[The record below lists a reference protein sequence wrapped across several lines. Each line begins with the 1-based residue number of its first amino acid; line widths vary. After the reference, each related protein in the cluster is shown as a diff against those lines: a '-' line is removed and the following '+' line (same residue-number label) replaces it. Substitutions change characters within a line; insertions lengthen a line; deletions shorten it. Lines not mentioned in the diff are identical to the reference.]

1 MVFHDTFLIVC
12 RNERVGSASDAGE
25 AIKPADGPLQRRKR
39 ISTLPNL
46 AKPRVTALT
55 AQRLVSKPA
64 QKQVPQSVSGNTSRK
79 ESSASDKTNSE
90 SSPKSPNLPEKKTPV
105 PQVPQFSPLK
115 KSRSKEPNASII
127 AHKNDET
134 LQKSTLSPLKERPT
148 QGRSKEDEM
157 SHAKSTPAK
166 EKKRCSDRER
176 ILKAQK
182 LREMLKEELRKEKLK
197 HGKSRQKVA
206 EGFTAA
212 DRSKMTMRDLIYFLP
227 QNNPMKSSLIDEKTS
242 ASSQMK
248 ESEEKSAP
256 VHEDEEEVAQ
266 AEDEEENHDDKLLVP
281 RVKVAEDGSI
291 ILDEESL
298 TVEVL
303 RTKGPSVVEDND
315 PIFERGSTTTYSSF
329 RKSFYTKPWSN
340 KETDMFFL
348 AISMVGTDF
357 SLIGQLFPHRARSE
371 IKNKFKRE
379 EKTNGW
385 RIDKAF
391 KEKRPF
397 DFEFFAQ
404 LLGKVLADEEKRKQK
419 VIRSQRSKE
428 KKPQKARKKQ
438 KVAHAE
444 NEKAANEQDQEDV
457 GISDAETEVDA
468 VTAEKEN
475 EESLNVSEPA
485 EGQLLS
491 EPGVTKKKRKQKKR
505 NSEKELQKLADA
517 ETGVD
522 AVTAERDNEETVN
535 ISEPVDEQIAS
546 ELVVPK
552 KKRKQKK
559 KNLEK
564 ELENLSDVETGVNTL
579 IAEKEN
585 EDSLNPSELTEE
597 QITSEPMVKRKRKE
611 KKKNSD
617 QGMETLAKETAV
629 ILKPAKGEKSSRKQK
644 NTSGTN
650 SDDST
655 ECREELGIHNE
666 EMFCETPVQVEQVF
680 DSSLQLNDENEE
692 DSDFDLHSFQDSNN
706 VTEAEPVEPEITSES
721 QEWQLSKSQVLVNRN
736 QGSSDQTTES
746 KNNEVFDLCEPGDK
760 ESAAGRGCD
769 TKSETMESEKA
780 VAGKSGVRGRLQRP
794 KPNLAR
800 GSGKREGA
808 VQEKSEVRAPPPELM
823 EGAEK
828 DSVDDSEGKMLEVAR
843 DETTGRENKDSE
855 TEAQETEKVVTGR
868 TAVRGRQQR
877 FKPNLV
883 GASGKKNEPLQAER
897 EDKTLHSE
905 TDGKTEEKNSNQGN
919 KSDVPRV
926 ETTKKDGRVS
936 GTESQS
942 EETAQSQEDGKQ
954 SVLKP
959 APLMRSRMQR
969 PKPNVERAA
978 VRQGTLILQT
988 DLGKAKTDCGE
999 AVEKDLIHCEDK
1011 TGGSLLTASDA
1022 IQAHL
1027 EVLEKEAA
1035 ANPEKLASTHENPHS
1050 LKESLESESCEQ
1062 VKTIPGGDLK
1072 TGSDSDTG
1080 DSGSQKQ
1087 ERKDKPAQLLR
1098 GQFQRPKPNLGRS
1111 AGKRE
1116 VSGADKDVSD
1126 DNTDKEEKSLQS
1138 DCECSLLPDL
1148 DKTAKCDVLPL
1159 GKNDLADSREVSVIP
1174 LVNQSPKKL
1183 SGSESDEPSRSS
1195 PPADNEE
1202 IAAPVA
1208 VGLYNKNIP
1217 QEQSKPSSLQPAQ
1230 LVRGRFQRPRPNI
1243 GRGVGRKETRPMEKN
1258 ESEVEQSIQH
1268 KHESSSSSLTTVKG
1282 ENEVICSEPSE
1293 KLLDCEKQTE
1303 QEESQV
1309 PSILQNVSNEQS
1321 SIKKSSSLENKPGA
1335 IRPAQLMR
1343 HRFRGT
1349 RPSIRRLSSKTGEL
1363 SAEKNTAPVEREAG
1377 QMEASLLEHEDC
1389 SVSFSTKA
1397 EVETLTVLEDLSR
1410 KDDPDFSAVTSSP
1423 KKIIRSEEVSSSE
1436 KSLKCNSQRN
1446 EVGCV
1451 STEVVESLP
1460 DNSEGSSD
1468 KFTSEEE
1475 SKPSKRE
1482 PSQLRKGHLQRPK
1495 PNLVKATRR
1504 REVPDEGE
1512 STTEDKCDAGNADED
1527 LILCGSSKSEKLN
1540 VLVHGSAKLADAASP
1555 SEVSRK
1561 NISEELT
1568 HKRSRQFRKFQSLER
1583 SSESESQIE
1592 QDDSQPS
1599 AAEEKTSDKL
1609 TRRRRR
1615 SSKQIALPKRISELR
1630 AATSFSSE
1638 FEADHSEKGKWCRKF
1653 KPNVTRGRGSKP
1665 ARSKKSGKDHR
1676 SSKVTLVTL
1685 RASQEE
1691 DEDEADDFEP
1701 DDEDECFAPEE
1712 VNKAPVFVPV
1722 GLRSPK
1728 PVPVQIEE
1736 TMEELEISVNVPDVP
1751 CVTTAESVSPDLNVP
1766 VQAGIQS
1773 SENSNIIQIVGVTTY
1788 ENPET
1793 DTGANDGSTEA
1804 AMTLLAM
1811 GDPMF
1816 QLKISAQGRTQV
1828 LPEQDE
1834 RDVADS
1840 FVNQPYAEHS
1850 AVLSEHSLP
1859 SPAANNKLV
1868 PLEDGNKIILE
1879 DQSTG
1884 TGIGGEDYANENAG
1898 HSSDHSVPKAC
1909 NTRLTRC
1916 LLPRP
1921 KPNVGILERNGDAC
1935 QKSYSP
1941 EIVVEQLVQVESEDK
1956 TLSDSAEEEVVEQKI
1971 RSSENSP
1978 SSPDDTAARSTDL
1991 VKQGDKD
1998 ERTEKEMR
2006 ETWEALG
2013 EVKALITSPETESCQ
2028 PGLGNDPG
2036 QSFTFGFREG
2046 TSCDAENNLYAV
2058 ELLQTEASAHKLDHQ
2073 SLTSSKETSAVS
2085 GCDNEYQPD
2094 LEEQTFILTLVE
2106 IPTDSKEYSDGSVS
2120 LGHTSEPLLPA
2131 PIILSPV
2138 NTDGAKT
2145 VGKQS
2150 IGSLTPIV
2158 GEVLA
2163 PSLDNCTEIEGPQ
2176 RTLTE
2181 PFLNL
2186 ESTPRKRRATDTEDS
2201 NVPPAKRSPATST
2214 EDKLESS
2221 VKSIHA
2227 PTEVA
2232 GKLLENLRSLKK
2244 KNVSTSASLSTS
2256 ADWQLEQGGQ
2266 HKSLQNVETLPLE
2279 DKSACKYLNEGGS
2292 GICPEIKIG
2301 ASEQGLSV
2309 EVHEP
2314 EQSGHAGTIAAPSK
2328 TLLVRPGRKPLGFL
2342 SLICKKSSPDVG
2354 EDSKGNKEKFQKPQI
2369 PASKR
2374 SLKRSA
2380 PSTED
2385 KRQTLEPCSLPSTST
2400 SFAEGENTAATVVKT
2415 SCDKTSEKPAYPK
2428 EQEKEEAPTSISE
2441 YFFSDIFMEVDDPE

>member
-1 MVFHDTFLIVC
+1 MFRRARLSVRPNVRPGGRGGGGPSPAAAPGSPGPACAPGGEESQPGPGPAAAPGPPGQDEPQAASG
-12 RNERVGSASDAGE
+12 NERAGGASDAGE

-46 AKPRVTALT
+46 AKPRVTALA
-55 AQRLVSKPA
+55 AQRSVSKPA

-166 EKKRCSDRER
+166 EKQRCSDRER

-182 LREMLKEELRKEKLK
+182 LREMLKEELMKEKLK
-197 HGKSRQKVA
+197 HGKSRQKVV

-256 VHEDEEEVAQ
+256 VHEDEEEIAQ
-266 AEDEEENHDDKLLVP
+266 AEDEEENHDDQLLVP

-329 RKSFYTKPWSN
+329 RKSIYTKPWSN

-444 NEKAANEQDQEDV
+444 NEKAANDQDHEDV
-457 GISDAETEVDA
+457 EISDAETEVDA

-485 EGQLLS
+485 EEQLLS
-491 EPGVTKKKRKQKKR
+491 EPGVTKKKRKRKKK
-505 NSEKELQKLADA
+505 NSEKELQNLADA

-546 ELVVPK
+546 GLVVPK
-552 KKRKQKK
+552 KKRKRKK

-564 ELENLSDVETGVNTL
+564 ELENLSDVETGVDPL

-597 QITSEPMVKRKRKE
+597 QITSEAMVKRKRKQ

-629 ILKPAKGEKSSRKQK
+629 ILKPAKGEKSSGKQK
-644 NTSGTN
+644 NTSSTN

-666 EMFCETPVQVEQVF
+666 EMLWETPVQVEQVL
-680 DSSLQLNDENEE
+680 DSSLQLNDETEE
-692 DSDFDLHSFQDSNN
+692 DSDFDLHSFQGSSS
-706 VTEAEPVEPEITSES
+706 VLIEAEPVEPEITRES

-736 QGSSDQTTES
+736 QGSSDQTTKS
-746 KNNEVFDLCEPGDK
+746 KNNEVSDLCEPG
-760 ESAAGRGCD
+760 AAGRGRD
-769 TKSETMESEKA
+769 TKSETT
-780 VAGKSGVRGRLQRP
+780 
-794 KPNLAR
+794 
-800 GSGKREGA
+800 
-808 VQEKSEVRAPPPELM
+808 
-823 EGAEK
+823 
-828 DSVDDSEGKMLEVAR
+828 
-843 DETTGRENKDSE
+843 ETD
-855 TEAQETEKVVTGR
+855 KVVTER
-868 TAVRGRQQR
+868 TAVRGHQQR

-883 GASGKKNEPLQAER
+883 GASGKKNEPLRAER

-905 TDGKTEEKNSNQGN
+905 VEGKTEEKNSNQGN

-926 ETTKKDGRVS
+926 ETTKKDDRVS
-936 GTESQS
+936 GTESWS
-942 EETAQSQEDGKQ
+942 DETAQSQEDGKQ
-954 SVLKP
+954 CVLKP

-978 VRQGTLILQT
+978 VRQGTVILQT

-999 AVEKDLIHCEDK
+999 TVQKDLIHCEDK

-1022 IQAHL
+1022 TQAHL

-1035 ANPEKLASTHENPHS
+1035 ANPEKLASTHENLHS

-1062 VKTIPGGDLK
+1062 VKRIPGGDLK
-1072 TGSDSDTG
+1072 NGSNSDAG

-1098 GQFQRPKPNLGRS
+1098 GRFRRPKPNLGRS
-1111 AGKRE
+1111 AGKKE

-1159 GKNDLADSREVSVIP
+1159 GKKDLADSREVSVIP
-1174 LVNQSPKKL
+1174 LVHQSPKKL
-1183 SGSESDEPSRSS
+1183 SGSESDEPSRFF
-1195 PPADNEE
+1195 PPADNQE
-1202 IAAPVA
+1202 IAAPIA
-1208 VGLYNKNIP
+1208 VGLYNKNIS
-1217 QEQSKPSSLQPAQ
+1217 QEQSKPSSLQPVQ

-1243 GRGVGRKETRPMEKN
+1243 GRGVGRKETGAMEKN

-1268 KHESSSSSLTTVKG
+1268 KHESASSSLTAVKG
-1282 ENEVICSEPSE
+1282 ENEVIRSELSE
-1293 KLLDCEKQTE
+1293 KLLGCEKWTE

-1309 PSILQNVSNEQS
+1309 PSISQNVSDEQS
-1321 SIKKSSSLENKPGA
+1321 SVKKSSSLENKPGA

-1343 HRFRGT
+1343 HRFQGT
-1349 RPSIRRLSSKTGEL
+1349 RPSIRRLSSKKGEL

-1377 QMEASLLEHEDC
+1377 QMEMSLLEHEDC

-1397 EVETLTVLEDLSR
+1397 EVETPTVLEDLSK
-1410 KDDPDFSAVTSSP
+1410 KDGPDCSGITSP
-1423 KKIIRSEEVSSSE
+1423 KKIIQSEELFSPE

-1446 EVGCV
+1446 EVGFV

-1460 DNSEGSSD
+1460 DNSEGLSD

-1482 PSQLRKGHLQRPK
+1482 PSQLRRGHLQRPK
-1495 PNLVKATRR
+1495 PNLVKKTR
-1504 REVPDEGE
+1504 REVPGEGR
-1512 STTEDKCDAGNADED
+1512 STIEDKCDAGNADED

-1540 VLVHGSAKLADAASP
+1540 ALVHGSANLAEAVSP
-1555 SEVSRK
+1555 SEVSRE
-1561 NISEELT
+1561 NISEELP
-1568 HKRSRQFRKFQSLER
+1568 HKRSRPFRKFQSLER
-1583 SSESESQIE
+1583 SSESENQIE
-1592 QDDSQPS
+1592 QDDSQLS

-1609 TRRRRR
+1609 TRRQWRR

-1630 AATSFSSE
+1630 AATSFPSE

-1691 DEDEADDFEP
+1691 DEDEADDFEL

-1751 CVTTAESVSPDLNVP
+1751 CVTTAESLSPDLNVP
-1766 VQAGIQS
+1766 VQTGIQS
-1773 SENSNIIQIVGVTTY
+1773 SENLNALQIVGVTTH

-1816 QLKISAQGRTQV
+1816 QLKISAKGWTQV

-1834 RDVADS
+1834 LDVAGS

-1850 AVLSEHSLP
+1850 AVLSEHSLS
-1859 SPAANNKLV
+1859 SPATNNKLV

-1884 TGIGGEDYANENAG
+1884 TGIGGEEYANENAG
-1898 HSSDHSVPKAC
+1898 HSSDHFVPKAC
-1909 NTRLTRC
+1909 NTGLTRC

-1921 KPNVGILERNGDAC
+1921 KPNVGILETNGDAC
-1935 QKSYSP
+1935 QKSQSP
-1941 EIVVEQLVQVESEDK
+1941 EIVVEQLVQVESEDE
-1956 TLSDSAEEEVVEQKI
+1956 TLSDSAEEEVVELDQKI
-1971 RSSENSP
+1971 RSGENSP
-1978 SSPDDTAARSTDL
+1978 SSPDNSASRSTDL
-1991 VKQGDKD
+1991 VKQGDKA
-1998 ERTEKEMR
+1998 ERTKKEMR

-2013 EVKALITSPETESCQ
+2013 EVKALITSPKVESCQ

-2036 QSFTFGFREG
+2036 QSFTLGFPEG

-2058 ELLQTEASAHKLDHQ
+2058 ELLQTEASAHKLHHQ
-2073 SLTSSKETSAVS
+2073 CLTSPKETSVS
-2085 GCDNEYQPD
+2085 GCNNEYQPD

-2120 LGHTSEPLLPA
+2120 LERTSEPLLPA

-2145 VGKQS
+2145 VGEQS
-2150 IGSLTPIV
+2150 IGSMTPIV
-2158 GEVLA
+2158 GEVVA
-2163 PSLDNCTEIEGPQ
+2163 PSVDNCTEIEGPQ

-2186 ESTPRKRRATDTEDS
+2186 ESTSWKRCATDTEDS
-2201 NVPPAKRSPATST
+2201 NVPPAKRSPSTST

-2221 VKSIHA
+2221 VKLIHA
-2227 PTEVA
+2227 PTKVA
-2232 GKLLENLRSLKK
+2232 GKLLENLRSSKK
-2244 KNVSTSASLSTS
+2244 KNIPTSTSLSTS
-2256 ADWQLEQGGQ
+2256 ADSQLEQGGQ
-2266 HKSLQNVETLPLE
+2266 PKSLQNVETLPLE

-2292 GICPEIKIG
+2292 GIHPEIKIG

-2314 EQSGHAGTIAAPSK
+2314 EQSGHTGTIAAPSK
-2328 TLLVRPGRKPLGFL
+2328 TTLVRPGRKPLGFL

-2385 KRQTLEPCSLPSTST
+2385 EGQTLEPCSLPSTST
-2400 SFAEGENTAATVVKT
+2400 SFAEGENTAAAIVKT

>member
-1 MVFHDTFLIVC
+1 ML
-12 RNERVGSASDAGE
+12 
-25 AIKPADGPLQRRKR
+25 
-39 ISTLPNL
+39 
-46 AKPRVTALT
+46 
-55 AQRLVSKPA
+55 
-64 QKQVPQSVSGNTSRK
+64 
-79 ESSASDKTNSE
+79 
-90 SSPKSPNLPEKKTPV
+90 
-105 PQVPQFSPLK
+105 
-115 KSRSKEPNASII
+115 
-127 AHKNDET
+127 
-134 LQKSTLSPLKERPT
+134 
-148 QGRSKEDEM
+148 
-157 SHAKSTPAK
+157 HAKSTPAK
-166 EKKRCSDRER
+166 EKERCSDRER

-197 HGKSRQKVA
+197 HGKSRQKVV

-256 VHEDEEEVAQ
+256 VHEDEEEIAQ
-266 AEDEEENHDDKLLVP
+266 AEDEEENHDDQLLVP

-329 RKSFYTKPWSN
+329 RKSIYTKPWSN

-391 KEKRPF
+391 KEKQPF

-444 NEKAANEQDQEDV
+444 NEKAANDQDHEDV
-457 GISDAETEVDA
+457 EISDAETEVDA

-485 EGQLLS
+485 EEQLLS
-491 EPGVTKKKRKQKKR
+491 EPGVTKKKRKRKKK
-505 NSEKELQKLADA
+505 NSEKELQNLADA

-546 ELVVPK
+546 GLVVPK
-552 KKRKQKK
+552 KKRKRKK

-564 ELENLSDVETGVNTL
+564 ELENLSDVETGVDPL

-597 QITSEPMVKRKRKE
+597 QITSEAMVKRKQ

-629 ILKPAKGEKSSRKQK
+629 ILKPAKGEKSSGKQK

-666 EMFCETPVQVEQVF
+666 EMLCETPVQVEQVL
-680 DSSLQLNDENEE
+680 DSSLQLNDETEE
-692 DSDFDLHSFQDSNN
+692 DSDFDLHSFQGSSS
-706 VTEAEPVEPEITSES
+706 VLIEAEPVEPEITSES

-736 QGSSDQTTES
+736 QGSSDQTTKS
-746 KNNEVFDLCEPGDK
+746 KNNEVSDLCEPG
-760 ESAAGRGCD
+760 AAGRGRD
-769 TKSETMESEKA
+769 TKSETTESEKA
-780 VAGKSGVRGRLQRP
+780 VAGKSAVRGRLQRP

-800 GSGKREGA
+800 ASGKREGA
-808 VQEKSEVRAPPPELM
+808 VQEKSEVRAPPPELT
-823 EGAEK
+823 EGAKK
-828 DSVDDSEGKMLEVAR
+828 DSVDNGEGKMLEVAR

-855 TEAQETEKVVTGR
+855 TESQETDKVVTER

-883 GASGKKNEPLQAER
+883 GASGKKNEPLRAER

-905 TDGKTEEKNSNQGN
+905 VEGKTEEKNSNQGN

-926 ETTKKDGRVS
+926 ETTKKDDRVS
-936 GTESQS
+936 GTESRS
-942 EETAQSQEDGKQ
+942 DETAQSQEDGKQ

-978 VRQGTLILQT
+978 VRQGTVILQT
-988 DLGKAKTDCGE
+988 NLGKLKTDCGE
-999 AVEKDLIHCEDK
+999 AVQKDLIHCEDK

-1022 IQAHL
+1022 TQAHL

-1035 ANPEKLASTHENPHS
+1035 ANPEKLASTHENLHS

-1062 VKTIPGGDLK
+1062 VKRIPGGDLK
-1072 TGSDSDTG
+1072 NGSDSDAG

-1098 GQFQRPKPNLGRS
+1098 GRFRRPKPNLGRS
-1111 AGKRE
+1111 AGKKE
-1116 VSGADKDVSD
+1116 VSGADTSLSD

-1159 GKNDLADSREVSVIP
+1159 GKKDLADSREVSVIP
-1174 LVNQSPKKL
+1174 LVHQSPKKL
-1183 SGSESDEPSRSS
+1183 SGSESDEPSRSF
-1195 PPADNEE
+1195 PPADNQE
-1202 IAAPVA
+1202 IAAPIA

-1243 GRGVGRKETRPMEKN
+1243 GRGVGRKETRAMEKN

-1268 KHESSSSSLTTVKG
+1268 KHESASSSLTAVKG
-1282 ENEVICSEPSE
+1282 ENEVIRSELSE
-1293 KLLDCEKQTE
+1293 KLLSCEKWTE

-1309 PSILQNVSNEQS
+1309 PSISQNVSDEQS
-1321 SIKKSSSLENKPGA
+1321 SVKKSSSLENKPGA

-1343 HRFRGT
+1343 NWFQGT
-1349 RPSIRRLSSKTGEL
+1349 RPSIRRLSSKKGEL

-1377 QMEASLLEHEDC
+1377 QMEMSLLEHEDC

-1397 EVETLTVLEDLSR
+1397 EVETPTVLEDLSK
-1410 KDDPDFSAVTSSP
+1410 KDGPDCSGITSP
-1423 KKIIRSEEVSSSE
+1423 KKFIRSEELFSPE

-1446 EVGCV
+1446 EVGFV

-1460 DNSEGSSD
+1460 DNSEGLSD

-1482 PSQLRKGHLQRPK
+1482 PSQLRRGHLQRPK
-1495 PNLVKATRR
+1495 PNLVKKSW
-1504 REVPDEGE
+1504 REVPDEGG
-1512 STTEDKCDAGNADED
+1512 STIEDKCDAGNADED

-1540 VLVHGSAKLADAASP
+1540 VLVHGSANLAEAVSP
-1555 SEVSRK
+1555 SEVSRE
-1561 NISEELT
+1561 NISEELP
-1568 HKRSRQFRKFQSLER
+1568 HKRSRPFRKFQSLER
-1583 SSESESQIE
+1583 LSESENQIE

-1609 TRRRRR
+1609 TRRQWRR

-1630 AATSFSSE
+1630 AATSFPPE

-1665 ARSKKSGKDHR
+1665 ARSRKSGKDHR

-1691 DEDEADDFEP
+1691 DEDEADDFEL

-1751 CVTTAESVSPDLNVP
+1751 CVTTAESLSPDLNVP

-1773 SENSNIIQIVGVTTY
+1773 SENLNALQIVGVTTH

-1816 QLKISAQGRTQV
+1816 QLKISAKGRTQV

-1834 RDVADS
+1834 LDVAGS

-1850 AVLSEHSLP
+1850 AVLSEHSLS
-1859 SPAANNKLV
+1859 SPATNNKLV

-1884 TGIGGEDYANENAG
+1884 TGIGGEEYANENAG

-1921 KPNVGILERNGDAC
+1921 KPNVGILETNGDAC
-1935 QKSYSP
+1935 QKSQSP
-1941 EIVVEQLVQVESEDK
+1941 EIVVEQLVQGESEDE
-1956 TLSDSAEEEVVEQKI
+1956 TLSDSAEEEEVVELDQKI
-1971 RSSENSP
+1971 RSGENSP
-1978 SSPDDTAARSTDL
+1978 SSPDDSASRSTDL
-1991 VKQGDKD
+1991 VKQGHKD

-2013 EVKALITSPETESCQ
+2013 EVKALITSPKAESCQ

-2036 QSFTFGFREG
+2036 QSFTLGFPEG

-2058 ELLQTEASAHKLDHQ
+2058 ELLQTEASAHKLHHQ
-2073 SLTSSKETSAVS
+2073 CLTSPKETSAVS
-2085 GCDNEYQPD
+2085 GCNNEYQPD

-2120 LGHTSEPLLPA
+2120 LERTSEPLLPA

-2145 VGKQS
+2145 VGEQS
-2150 IGSLTPIV
+2150 MGSVTPIV
-2158 GEVLA
+2158 GEVVA

-2186 ESTPRKRRATDTEDS
+2186 ESTSWKRCATDTED
-2201 NVPPAKRSPATST
+2201 NVPPAKRSLSTST

-2221 VKSIHA
+2221 VKLIHA
-2227 PTEVA
+2227 PTKVA
-2232 GKLLENLRSLKK
+2232 GKLLENLRSSKK
-2244 KNVSTSASLSTS
+2244 KNIPTSTSLSTS
-2256 ADWQLEQGGQ
+2256 ADSQLEQGGQ
-2266 HKSLQNVETLPLE
+2266 PKSLQNVETLPLE

-2292 GICPEIKIG
+2292 GIHPEIKIG

-2314 EQSGHAGTIAAPSK
+2314 EQSGHTGTIAAPSK
-2328 TLLVRPGRKPLGFL
+2328 TTCVRPGRKPLGFL

-2400 SFAEGENTAATVVKT
+2400 SFAEGENTAAAVVKT